1 MILGIIGLAYGFL
14 SAPSN
19 LEEAQAM
26 ISDSHHGEG
35 HSEKVSNQGDN
46 SSASYHNEKESLSE
60 HNDHSEHLLHK
71 LQNKPWAALYVAALF
86 FMMISLGTL
95 AFYAIQRASQAGWSP
110 VLYRVM
116 EGITAYL
123 LPGCLIVFL
132 ILVLSGLHMNHLFI
146 WMDSKVVAH
155 DEIIKAKTGYLNTP
169 FFLLRAG
176 FYILGW
182 CAYLSLIHI

>member
-1 MILGIIGLAYGFL
+1 MANYKFSNRVRNFSGILMILGIIGLAYGFL

-46 SSASYHNEKESLSE
+46 SSTSYHNEKESLSE

-71 LQNKPWAALYVAALF
+71 LQNKPWAALYVSALF

-110 VLYRVM
+110 VLYRVC
-116 EGITAYL
+116 L
-123 LPGCLIVFL
+123 LYTSP
-132 ILVLSGLHMNHLFI
+132 SPR
-146 WMDSKVVAH
+146 DS
-155 DEIIKAKTGYLNTP
+155 
-169 FFLLRAG
+169 
-176 FYILGW
+176 
-182 CAYLSLIHI
+182 